1 MASLREIADC
11 IGIKKNFEVVRDFF
25 GYQTGAP
32 GQISLLRQMRL
43 AQGHHVHLNLIRV
56 GEWPRYSTDAD
67 EQEIDSA
74 VAFTR
79 DTYATVDFGVANV
92 GRRAISSDKA
102 GGFANIGSDDEA
114 VELRRASL
122 RSTTS
127 ASMSSSSAR
136 MPDRASDRDRSS
148 GRRTRTSR
156 RR

>member
-43 AQGHHVHLNLIRV
+43 AQGYHVHLNLIRV
-56 GEWPRYSTDAD
+56 GVETFTDAD

-79 DTYATVDFGVANV
+79 DTLAAVDFGVANV
-92 GRRAISSDKA
+92 GRRSISSDQ
-102 GGFANIGSDDEA
+102 IGRSCSFDESNTGKNDRFCESYGSA
-114 VELRRASL
+114 ITSL
-122 RSTTS
+122 
-127 ASMSSSSAR
+127 
-136 MPDRASDRDRSS
+136 PL
-148 GRRTRTSR
+148 G
-156 RR
+156 